1 MKFQECEHE
10 VGVLV
15 YHYILQYVSV
25 VTVIFY
31 SLVKGCI
38 ATQIPC
44 LAWRIDFCPHFFVMA
59 CESDLLICV
68 GIF

>member
-1 MKFQECEHE
+1 MKFKKHEHE

-15 YHYILQYVSV
+15 YHYIFQYVSV
-25 VTVIFY
+25 VTVVFY

-44 LAWRIDFCPHFFVMA
+44 LAWRMDFCPHFCVMP
-59 CESDLLICV
+59 CESEGFLV
-68 GIF
+68 IF

>member
-1 MKFQECEHE
+1 MKFQKHE
-10 VGVLV
+10 QEIGVLV
-15 YHYILQYVSV
+15 YHYVLQYVSV

-44 LAWRIDFCPHFFVMA
+44 LAWRMDFCPHFLVMA
-59 CESDLLICV
+59 CESEGFLV
-68 GIF
+68 IF

>member
-1 MKFQECEHE
+1 
-10 VGVLV
+10 
-15 YHYILQYVSV
+15 
-25 VTVIFY
+25 
-31 SLVKGCI
+31 LVKGCI